1 MLDLPPAAALGQNED
16 FFSLGG
22 NSLLAGK
29 MNSTLR
35 AGLHL
40 PDMSGMLVYQHPSL
54 AAFVA
59 ELAHLDPEVPS
70 LPELGMGGDSS
81 SLEGSSYSSYFA
93 AMRNASF
100 SSLGTASSTH
110 NSFSSQQSYGQ
121 RSAIHTSESSPS
133 IGAKQGKKTTP
144 FAAFQS
150 ASDIPRLATVFSDH
164 EADSASATGL
174 FKQLSRSLS
183 KAMDKQDAS
192 LDALP
197 LASVPLAATSAGRGD
212 SFGNKLRRVLS
223 SESLSLRTMLS
234 QTAAG
239 SSSDQL
245 PISNPQASDS
255 TDRPVPFNF
264 DAQRSDQQQ
273 KASSRTPSR
282 TNSITSKGVLQ
293 IEHLPED
300 QLQHAPAVKPSLV
313 LATILQLFSMCVVSG
328 VSSMLNLAPMLIS
341 MYILLAAGWRALV
354 LLPAFELGSWLLLA
368 LWSVGGKWLLVGRYK
383 QAEVPLWGSYYIR
396 HWVAHLFVLVSA
408 RDCWQQLWFLKV
420 TAATGFGTAVLNSSS
435 ALQTKSA
442 MTTVRPVH
450 PGCTC

>member
-1 MLDLPPAAALGQNED
+1 MGLTATDLNSAQQNHDMLNLFWFVCMQGEVLGLPPAAALGQNED

-54 AAFVA
+54 SAFVA
-59 ELAHLDPEVPS
+59 ELVHLNPEVPS
-70 LPELGMGGDSS
+70 LPELGMAGDSS
-81 SLEGSSYSSYFA
+81 SIDGSSYSSYFA
-93 AMRNASF
+93 ALRNASF
-100 SSLGTASSTH
+100 SSLGTASSSH
-110 NSFSSQQSYGQ
+110 NSFSSQHSYGQ
-121 RSAIHTSESSPS
+121 RSAFHTSQSSPS
-133 IGAKQGKKTTP
+133 IGAKPDKKTTTP

-150 ASDIPRLATVFSDH
+150 SPDIPRLATVFSDH
-164 EADSASATGL
+164 EADSTSAAGL

-183 KAMDKQDAS
+183 KVKDKQD

-197 LASVPLAATSAGRGD
+197 IASVPVAAAAAGRGD
-212 SFGNKLRRVLS
+212 SFSNKLCRVLS

-234 QTAAG
+234 QPAAG

-245 PISNPQASDS
+245 PISNTRASDG
-255 TDRPVPFNF
+255 TDRLASFSF
-264 DAQRSDQQQ
+264 DAQKSDQQQ

-282 TNSITSKGVLQ
+282 ANSITSKGVLH
-293 IEHLPED
+293 IHDLPESH
-300 QLQHAPAVKPSLV
+300 LQHAPAVKPCLV
-313 LATILQLFSMCVVSG
+313 LATVMQLFCMCVVLG
-328 VSSMLNLAPMLIS
+328 VSSMLSLAPMLIS
-341 MYILLAAGWRALV
+341 MYILLAVGWRALV

-408 RDCWQQLWFLKV
+408 CI
-420 TAATGFGTAVLNSSS
+420 AGTCCGS
-435 ALQTKSA
+435 
-442 MTTVRPVH
+442 
-450 PGCTC
+450 